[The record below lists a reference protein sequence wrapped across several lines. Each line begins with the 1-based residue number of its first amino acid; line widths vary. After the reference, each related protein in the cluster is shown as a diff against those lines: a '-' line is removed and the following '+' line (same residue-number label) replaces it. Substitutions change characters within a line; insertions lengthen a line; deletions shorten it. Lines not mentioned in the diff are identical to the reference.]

1 MVYENDIFEIP
12 EKYKKMSLAE
22 LEEEAERIYKTLNI
36 NKTGAVR
43 KKIEACPIK
52 FNF

>member
-22 LEEEAERIYKTLNI
+22 LNEEEERIYKTLNVRR
-36 NKTGAVR
+36 TGEVR
-43 KKIEACPIK
+43 KKIESCPIK